1 VSVDTVVFAFVSCVI
16 FILTYFFCLRS

>member
-1 VSVDTVVFAFVSCVI
+1 VSVNTGVLAFVSCVI

>member
-1 VSVDTVVFAFVSCVI
+1 VSVDTGVFAFVSCVI